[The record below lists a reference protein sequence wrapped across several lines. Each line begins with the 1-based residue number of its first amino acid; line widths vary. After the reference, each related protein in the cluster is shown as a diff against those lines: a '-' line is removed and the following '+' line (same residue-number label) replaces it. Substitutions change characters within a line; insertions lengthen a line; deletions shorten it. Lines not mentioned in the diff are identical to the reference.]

1 VPGAED
7 AVADERAGDHRRSK
21 VRAFGRQRVVLA
33 SGVAND
39 ENLGPVDVCFHL
51 LHFTGEKVVYAH
63 DVYCDHAIGG
73 GGGGSGCRGLG
84 GRRCGRS
91 NRRRSENYAA

>member
-21 VRAFGRQRVVLA
+21 VRAFRRQRVVLA

-39 ENLGPVDVCFHL
+39 ENLGPIDVRFHL
-51 LHFTGEKVVYAH
+51 LHFTGEKVVCAH
-63 DVYCDHAIGG
+63 DVHCDHAIGR
-73 GGGGSGCRGLG
+73 GGGSGCRGLG

-91 NRRRSENYAA
+91 NSRRSENYAA